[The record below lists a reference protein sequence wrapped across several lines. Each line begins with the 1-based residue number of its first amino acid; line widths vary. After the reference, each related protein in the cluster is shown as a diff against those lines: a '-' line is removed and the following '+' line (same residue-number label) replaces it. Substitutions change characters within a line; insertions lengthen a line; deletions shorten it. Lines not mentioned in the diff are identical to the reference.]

1 MAAFTTVA
9 AGIGLATTA
18 ATTGMS
24 FANAGKQRRLM
35 REAETAADKAMQEAR
50 QKLEVNVYDK
60 LAIQK
65 EPYELQREAMLS
77 QGAQAI
83 QAGVESE
90 RGAAATAGRIQM
102 AANEGQGAIRTAMGQ
117 DLQQLEMLSA
127 QEEGRLRDIGVQL
140 DLEEV
145 AGAQL
150 AAANA
155 QELGAQATAQGMEGL
170 TSLGSQLAEQAPLFE
185 KTASARQI
193 KGMERVAGRNNISE
207 ADLQNRIASLGGD
220 FSKVAGMNRPDFLD
234 YMRGLDAQ
242 KIKDA
247 RGVLG
252 FDGRGSKLKDIA
264 SSPLRQGRLNMVESA
279 QAMNPTINRAK
290 QGRANMF
297 LKDLIIDYDFLNPF
311 NRR

>member
-35 REAETAADKAMQEAR
+35 RDAETAADKAMQEAR

-117 DLQQLEMLSA
+117 DMQQLEMLSA

-155 QELGAQATAQGMEGL
+155 QELAANATAQGMEGV
-170 TSLGSQLAEQAPLFE
+170 TSLGSQLAANAPLFE
-185 KTASARQI
+185 KSASARQTQGI
-193 KGMERVAGRNNISE
+193 GQTLKNKYGQSQTGIQNNL
-207 ADLQNRIASLGGD
+207 AKLGVVDGYD
-220 FSKVAGMNRPDFLD
+220 FSKVGKLSQPDFDEFML
-234 YMRGLDAQ
+234 GIPASTLK
-242 KIKDA
+242 KIKQNLPNT
-247 RGVLG
+247 VQS
-252 FDGRGSKLKDIA
+252 F
-264 SSPLRQGRLNMVESA
+264 SPTYTPPKTSITGLNIFS
-279 QAMNPTINRAK
+279 NPTLL
-290 QGRANMF
+290 GR
-297 LKDLIIDYDFLNPF
+297 
-311 NRR
+311 

>member
-77 QGAQAI
+77 QGAQAL

-170 TSLGSQLAEQAPLFE
+170 TSLGSQLAEKAPLFE
-185 KTASARQI
+185 KSASARQTQRI
-193 KGMERVAGRNNISE
+193 GQTLKNKYGQSQTGIQNNL
-207 ADLQNRIASLGGD
+207 AKLGVVDGID
-220 FSKVAGMNRPDFLD
+220 FSKVGKLSQPDFDEFMIGVPASTLK
-234 YMRGLDAQ
+234 
-242 KIKDA
+242 KIKQNLPNT
-247 RGVLG
+247 VQS
-252 FDGRGSKLKDIA
+252 F
-264 SSPLRQGRLNMVESA
+264 SPTYTPPKTSITGLNIFS
-279 QAMNPTINRAK
+279 NPTLL
-290 QGRANMF
+290 GR
-297 LKDLIIDYDFLNPF
+297 
-311 NRR
+311 

>member
-24 FANAGKQRRLM
+24 FANAGKQRRKM

-65 EPYELQREAMLS
+65 EPFELQREAMLS
-77 QGAQAI
+77 QGAQAL
-83 QAGVESE
+83 AAVEGDPRAE
-90 RGAAATAGRIQM
+90 AAAAGRIQLAM
-102 AANEGQGAIRTAMGQ
+102 NEGQAGIRTAMGQ

-155 QELGAQATAQGMEGL
+155 QELGAQAMQQGFEGV
-170 TSLGSQLAEQAPLFE
+170 TSLAGQLAENAPLFE
-185 KTASARQI
+185 KTAAARQI
-193 KGMERVAGRNNISE
+193 GKTERQGMRQQDLSSSDIQSKISKFGKIGE
-207 ADLQNRIASLGGD
+207 TD
-220 FSKVAGMNRPDFLD
+220 FSKVAGMNRGQYLDFMNKADPETL
-234 YMRGLDAQ
+234 RLIRQNLGLGA
-242 KIKDA
+242 KGK
-247 RGVLG
+247 
-252 FDGRGSKLKDIA
+252 
-264 SSPLRQGRLNMVESA
+264 A
-279 QAMNPTINRAK
+279 QARQFVRGIEDGSIN
-290 QGRANMF
+290 F
-297 LKDLIIDYDFLNPF
+297 LGL
-311 NRR
+311 

>member
-9 AGIGLATTA
+9 AGIGLAATA

-35 REAETAADKAMQEAR
+35 REAETAANKAMQEAR
-50 QKLEVNVYDK
+50 QKLEVNAYDK

-90 RGAAATAGRIQM
+90 RGADATAGRIQM

-117 DLQQLEMLSA
+117 DMQQLEMLSA
-127 QEEGRLRDIGVQL
+127 QEDARNRDIGVQL

-155 QELGAQATAQGMEGL
+155 QELQAQAMQQGMEGI
-170 TSLGSQLAEQAPLFE
+170 TSMASQVASFAPLYE
-185 KTASARQI
+185 KSASARQMG
-193 KGMERVAGRNNISE
+193 KLERQGLRQQDLSAGDIQSKISKFG
-207 ADLQNRIASLGGD
+207 NVGGVD
-220 FSKVAGMNRPDFLD
+220 FSQVAGMNRMQYQDFLSKVD
-234 YMRGLDAQ
+234 PNTLSLLRQNLG
-242 KIKDA
+242 
-247 RGVLG
+247 LG
-252 FDGRGSKLKDIA
+252 FKG
-264 SSPLRQGRLNMVESA
+264 NA
-279 QAMNPTINRAK
+279 QANKFVKSIE
-290 QGRANMF
+290 QGF
-297 LKDLIIDYDFLNPF
+297 NPF
-311 NRR
+311 AITNMGF

>member
-35 REAETAADKAMQEAR
+35 RDAETAADKAMQEAR

-117 DLQQLEMLSA
+117 DMQQLEMLSA

-155 QELGAQATAQGMEGL
+155 QEVAANATAQGMEGV
-170 TSLGSQLAEQAPLFE
+170 TSLGSQLAANAPLFE
-185 KTASARQI
+185 KSASARQTQGI
-193 KGMERVAGRNNISE
+193 GQTLKNKYGQSQTGIQNNL
-207 ADLQNRIASLGGD
+207 AKLGVVDGID
-220 FSKVAGMNRPDFLD
+220 FSKVGKLSQPDFDEFMIGVPASTLK
-234 YMRGLDAQ
+234 
-242 KIKDA
+242 KIKQNLPNT
-247 RGVLG
+247 VQS
-252 FDGRGSKLKDIA
+252 F
-264 SSPLRQGRLNMVESA
+264 SPTYTPPKTSITGLNIFS
-279 QAMNPTINRAK
+279 NPTLL
-290 QGRANMF
+290 GR
-297 LKDLIIDYDFLNPF
+297 
-311 NRR
+311 

>member
-35 REAETAADKAMQEAR
+35 RDAETAADKAMQEAR

-117 DLQQLEMLSA
+117 DMQQLEMLSA
-127 QEEGRLRDIGVQL
+127 QEDARNRDIGVQL

-155 QELGAQATAQGMEGL
+155 QELAANATAQGMEGV
-170 TSLGSQLAEQAPLFE
+170 TSLGSQLAANAPLFE
-185 KTASARQI
+185 KSASARQTQGI
-193 KGMERVAGRNNISE
+193 GQTLKNKYGQSQTGIQNNL
-207 ADLQNRIASLGGD
+207 AKLGVVDGID
-220 FSKVAGMNRPDFLD
+220 FSKVGKLSQPDFDEFMIGVPASTLK
-234 YMRGLDAQ
+234 
-242 KIKDA
+242 KIKQNLPNTVQSFSPTYTPPKTSIT
-247 RGVLG
+247 GLNIFSNPMLLG
-252 FDGRGSKLKDIA
+252 R
-264 SSPLRQGRLNMVESA
+264 
-279 QAMNPTINRAK
+279 
-290 QGRANMF
+290 
-297 LKDLIIDYDFLNPF
+297 
-311 NRR
+311 

>member
-24 FANAGKQRRLM
+24 FANAGKQRRKM

-90 RGAAATAGRIQM
+90 RGAAATAGRVQM

-185 KTASARQI
+185 KTASARQTQKLSNNLAKEFKLDQPGIQQSIARQGIVDGFDFSQVGKLSQGDFEELMLGVPASTLKKLREQTVGNLKTQRDQII
-193 KGMERVAGRNNISE
+193 KGIGTGRIT
-207 ADLQNRIASLGGD
+207 L
-220 FSKVAGMNRPDFLD
+220 P
-234 YMRGLDAQ
+234 
-242 KIKDA
+242 
-247 RGVLG
+247 G
-252 FDGRGSKLKDIA
+252 FG
-264 SSPLRQGRLNMVESA
+264 P
-279 QAMNPTINRAK
+279 
-290 QGRANMF
+290 
-297 LKDLIIDYDFLNPF
+297 Y
-311 NRR
+311 

>member
-77 QGAQAI
+77 QGAQAL

-155 QELGAQATAQGMEGL
+155 QELGAQAMQQGFEGV
-170 TSLGSQLAEQAPLFE
+170 TSLAGQLAENAPLFE
-185 KTASARQI
+185 KTAAARQI
-193 KGMERVAGRNNISE
+193 GKTERQGMRQQDLSSSDIQSKISKFGKIGE
-207 ADLQNRIASLGGD
+207 TD
-220 FSKVAGMNRPDFLD
+220 FSKVAGMNRGQYLDFMSKADPETL
-234 YMRGLDAQ
+234 RLIRQNLGLGA
-242 KIKDA
+242 KGK
-247 RGVLG
+247 
-252 FDGRGSKLKDIA
+252 
-264 SSPLRQGRLNMVESA
+264 A
-279 QAMNPTINRAK
+279 QARQFVRGIEDGSIN
-290 QGRANMF
+290 F
-297 LKDLIIDYDFLNPF
+297 LGL
-311 NRR
+311 